1 MVLQLRITNN
11 HNKLIQGI
19 SNVED
24 TARKSLDIGF
34 QNANDIK
41 KMDEQLNRMRE
52 ELSTALKAEIKE
64 ELEITKLQ
72 TQMKAKITE
81 LEDLRNC
88 TMSSTTIFKNIS
100 CIQNELW
107 KDSGSWLISLY
118 VSWISHILLKKL
130 IF

>member
-88 TMSSTTIFKNIS
+88 TMSSTIIFKNIS